1 MSWPRVFAARVRGLF
16 VRDRLESQ
24 LEDELRF
31 HLEMQ
36 AEDNLRIGMTP
47 SEARYDAARRFGG
60 VESVKDEYRENRT
73 FAALETLFRDMRYA
87 ARTLRNSPGFTVVA
101 VMTLAI
107 GIGVNAAVFTVTNA
121 VLFKGFSYIERS
133 DRILYMTSSEGC
145 CVSYPDFEDWR
156 AQAKSFQGMAIVHGV
171 QVTLSD
177 KGGFP
182 EYRYATEVSSDTFRL
197 IGREPILGRDFTK
210 SDEIPGSAHV
220 VILNYSFWE
229 SRYGKDPTVVGR
241 TVRINGA
248 PTTVIGVMPPG
259 FTFPQN
265 QDLWVPLIPTPNA
278 LKRANRDTWFV
289 FGRMA
294 DGVTIESA
302 RAEMETIGKRLEEAY
317 PLTNKGFPPVV
328 RNFAGFYIGPNASLI
343 YGSLWGAVGFVL
355 LIACAN
361 LANLMLA
368 RALGRSREISVR
380 MALGAGRWRV
390 VRQLLIESTI
400 LSAVG
405 GFIGWWIANWGVRAW
420 ELVSMQP
427 GHSWFDHVLDYSLD
441 FRVFTYLIA
450 ISAGTGLLFGLA
462 PAIRLSK
469 LDVNAALKDGGR
481 GSTGGARGSRLSA
494 LLVVAEMALAVILL
508 AGASVMIRSYVNTY
522 SADVGVQSKKILDG
536 IPNLLAVRYPDATAR
551 FSFYD
556 RLKTR
561 LQAIPG
567 VESVALA
574 SSIPLFGASRLSYE
588 LEGASPA
595 DEQSRPALSAVTVG
609 PGYFRTMGAAVLAG
623 RDFNETDGFSA
634 AFSAPQVA
642 IVNQRFARRFWP
654 GENPLGKRFRLFI
667 GNSPEAWLTV
677 VGVVSNILQSDMA
690 RPELNS
696 LVYLPWRQMG
706 AGDMNVLVRTSVPPG
721 NLRTIFRN
729 EVHALDSDMPI
740 FGPYTLIERLQ
751 TRYWDKARYTGL
763 FLIFAV
769 IALLLAS
776 VGVYAVIAHSVSR
789 HTQEM
794 GIRMALGAAARDM
807 LNLVFREGMLP
818 VGIGLVIGL
827 AASLGVNRVLK
838 AELVQ
843 VSPGDPLTLIV
854 TSAVLIFSAALG
866 CWIPARRAMRV
877 DPAVALRHD

>member
-1 MSWPRVFAARVRGLF
+1 MSWPRVFAARVRGL
-16 VRDRLESQ
+16 VSRGRLEGQ

-60 VESVKDEYRENRT
+60 IESVKEEYRENRT
-73 FAALETLFRDMRYA
+73 FAAIETLFRDMRYA
-87 ARTLRNSPGFTVVA
+87 TRTLRNSPGFTVVA

-107 GIGVNAAVFTVTNA
+107 GIGVNTAVFTVTNA
-121 VLFKGFSYIERS
+121 VLFKGFSYIERN
-133 DRILYMTSSEGC
+133 DRILYMTSSNGC

-182 EYRYATEVSSDTFRL
+182 EYRDATEVSADTFRL
-197 IGREPILGRDFTK
+197 IGRNPILGRDFTR
-210 SDEIPGSAHV
+210 SDETPAAAPV
-220 VILNYSFWE
+220 AILNYAFWE
-229 SRYGKDPTVVGR
+229 NRYGKDPSIVGG

-248 PTTVIGVMPPG
+248 PATVIGVMPPA
-259 FTFPQN
+259 FIFPQN
-265 QDLWVPLIPTPNA
+265 QDLWIPLIPTPKV
-278 LKRANRDTWFV
+278 LRRANRDTWFV
-289 FGRMA
+289 FGRLA
-294 DGVTIESA
+294 DGVTIDSA
-302 RAEMETIGKRLEEAY
+302 RAEMEAIGKRLEQAY

-368 RALGRSREISVR
+368 RALGRCREISVR

-390 VRQLLIESTI
+390 VRQLLIESTM
-400 LSAVG
+400 LSALG
-405 GFIGWWIANWGVRAW
+405 GFIGWWIAKWGVRAW
-420 ELVSMQP
+420 QLASMPP

-441 FRVFTYLIA
+441 FSVFTYLIA

-481 GSTGGARGSRLSA
+481 GSTGGARGNRLSG
-494 LLVVAEMALAVILL
+494 LLAVAETALAVILL
-508 AGASVMIRSYVNTY
+508 AGAGVMIRSYVNTY

-536 IPNLLAVRYPDATAR
+536 IPNLLAFRYPDARAR

-561 LQAIPG
+561 LEAIPG
-567 VESVALA
+567 VESVALS
-574 SSIPLFGASRLSYE
+574 SSIPLFGSSRLSYE

-595 DEQSRPALSAVTVG
+595 DEQSRPTLSAVTVG
-609 PGYFRTMGAAVLAG
+609 PGYFRTMGASLLSG
-623 RDFNETDGFSA
+623 RDFNETDGFST
-634 AFSAPQVA
+634 PLVA

-654 GENPLGKRFRLFI
+654 GENVLGKRFRLFM

-690 RPELNS
+690 RPELNA

-706 AGDMNVLVRTSVPPG
+706 AGDMNVLVCSTVPPG
-721 NLRTIFRN
+721 SLRTIFRN

-763 FLIFAV
+763 FLIFAL

-776 VGVYAVIAHSVSR
+776 VGLFAVIAHSVSR
-789 HTQEM
+789 RTQEM

-807 LNLVFREGMLP
+807 LSLVFREGMLP
-818 VGIGLVIGL
+818 VGIGLLIGL

-843 VSPGDPLTLIV
+843 VSPGDPVTLIAV
-854 TSAVLIFSAALG
+854 SAVLILSAALG

>member
-1 MSWPRVFAARVRGLF
+1 MSWPRVFAARVRGLVF
-16 VRDRLESQ
+16 RSRLDSQ

-36 AEDNLRIGMTP
+36 AEDNVRIGMNP
-47 SEARYDAARRFGG
+47 AEARYDAARRFGG
-60 VESVKDEYRENRT
+60 MESVKEEYRQHRT
-73 FAALETLFRDMRYA
+73 FAAIETLFRDMRYA
-87 ARTLRNSPGFTVVA
+87 ARTLGRNPAFTLVA
-101 VMTLAI
+101 VMTLAL

-156 AQAKSFQGMAIVHGV
+156 AQAKSFEGLAIVHGV

-182 EYRYATEVSSDTFRL
+182 EYRYATEVSADTFRL
-197 IGREPILGRDFTK
+197 IGQRPMIGRDFTN
-210 SDEIPGSAHV
+210 SDEIPGAAPV
-220 VILNYSFWE
+220 AILNYSFWE
-229 SRYGKDPTVVGR
+229 SRFGKDPSIVGR

-248 PTTVIGVMPPG
+248 PATVVGVMPPG
-259 FTFPQN
+259 FIFPQN
-265 QDLWVPLIPTPNA
+265 QDLWVPLVPTPNV

-302 RAEMETIGKRLEEAY
+302 RAEMETIGRRLEQAY

-328 RNFAGFYIGPNASLI
+328 RDFAGFYIGPNASVI

-390 VRQLLIESTI
+390 VRQLLIESLM
-400 LSAVG
+400 LSALG
-405 GFIGWWIANWGVRAW
+405 GFFGWWIAKWGVRAW
-420 ELVSMQP
+420 ELASRSR
-427 GHSWFDHVLDYSLD
+427 GYSWFDHVLDYTLD
-441 FRVFTYLIA
+441 YRVLVYLIA
-450 ISAGTGLLFGLA
+450 VSAGAALLFGLA
-462 PAIRLSK
+462 PALRLSK
-469 LDVNAALKDGGR
+469 LDVNATLKDGGR
-481 GSTGGARGSRLSA
+481 GSTGGAHGNRLSA
-494 LLVVAEMALAVILL
+494 LLVMAEMALAAILL
-508 AGASVMIRSYVNTY
+508 AGAGVMIRSYLNTY
-522 SADVGVQSKKILDG
+522 SADIGVQAVKILTG
-536 IPNLLAVRYPDATAR
+536 IPNLAASRYPDARAR
-551 FSFYD
+551 ISFYD
-556 RLKTR
+556 RLQTS
-561 LQAIPG
+561 LEAIPG

-574 SSIPLFGASRLSYE
+574 STIPMMGAARLSYA
-588 LEGASPA
+588 LDGATPV
-595 DEQSRPALSAVTVG
+595 DEQSRPALSAVTIG
-609 PGYFRTMGAAVLAG
+609 PGYFRTLGAAVLSG
-623 RDFNETDGFSA
+623 RDFNDADGFSA
-634 AFSAPQVA
+634 PRVA

-654 GENPLGKRFRLFI
+654 GEDPLGKRFRLFS
-667 GNSPEAWLTV
+667 GNTPEAWLTV

-696 LVYLPWRQMG
+696 LVYLPWRQMA

-721 NLRTIFRN
+721 SLRTTFRN
-729 EVHALDSDMPI
+729 EVHALDSDMPM
-740 FGPYTLIERLQ
+740 FGPFTLIERLQ
-751 TRYWDKARYTGL
+751 TRYWDKARYAVL

-769 IALLLAS
+769 VALLLAS
-776 VGVYAVIAHSVSR
+776 VGLYAVIAYSVSR
-789 HTQEM
+789 RTQEM
-794 GIRMALGAAARDM
+794 GIRMALGAAARDV
-807 LNLVFREGMLP
+807 LSLVFREGMLP
-818 VGIGLVIGL
+818 VGIGLAIGL
-827 AASLGVNRVLK
+827 AASLAVNRVLK

-843 VSPGDPLTLIV
+843 VSPGDPVALAAASATLILA
-854 TSAVLIFSAALG
+854 AVLG
-866 CWIPARRAMRV
+866 CLIPARRAMRV

>member
-1 MSWPRVFAARVRGLF
+1 M
-16 VRDRLESQ
+16 ENQ

-36 AEDNLRIGMTP
+36 AEDNLRNGMNP

-60 VESVKDEYRENRT
+60 MESVKEQYRESRSFT
-73 FAALETLFRDMRYA
+73 AIETLFKDLRYA
-87 ARTLRNSPGFTVVA
+87 LRTLLNSPAFTAVA
-101 VMTLAI
+101 VTTLALAI
-107 GIGVNAAVFTVTNA
+107 GVNTAVFTVSNA
-121 VLFKGFSYIERS
+121 VLFKGFSYIKGN
-133 DRILYMTSSEGC
+133 DRIVYMTSSEGC

-182 EYRYATEVSSDTFRL
+182 EYRDATEVSADTFRL

-210 SDEIPGSAHV
+210 SDEIPGAAPV
-220 VILNYSFWE
+220 AILNYSFWK

-248 PTTVIGVMPPG
+248 PAIVVGVMPPG
-259 FTFPQN
+259 FIFPQN
-265 QDLWVPLIPTPNA
+265 QDMWVPLVPTPKV
-278 LKRANRDTWFV
+278 LRRANRDTWFV
-289 FGRMA
+289 FGRLA
-294 DGVTIESA
+294 DGVTIETS
-302 RAEMETIGKRLEEAY
+302 RTEMETIGRRLAQAY
-317 PLTNKGFPPVV
+317 PLTNKGFPPVL
-328 RNFAGFYIGPNASLI
+328 RNFAGFYIGPNAALI

-368 RALGRSREISVR
+368 RALGRSREISIR

-390 VRQLLIESTI
+390 VRQLLIESI
-400 LSAVG
+400 MLSALG
-405 GFIGWWIANWGVRAW
+405 GLLGWWIAKWGVHSW
-420 ELVSMQP
+420 ELVSMPP
-427 GHSWFDHVLDYSLD
+427 GHSWFDHVLDYNLD
-441 FRVFTYLIA
+441 YRVLAYLIA
-450 ISAGTGLLFGLA
+450 ISVGTGLLFGLA
-462 PAIRLSK
+462 PALRLSK
-469 LDVNAALKDGGR
+469 LDVNGTLKDGGR
-481 GSTGGARGSRLSA
+481 GSTGGVRGNRLSA
-494 LLVVAEMALAVILL
+494 LLVVAEMTLAVVLL
-508 AGASVMIRSYVNTY
+508 AGAGVMIRSYVNTY
-522 SADVGVQSKKILDG
+522 SADIGVQSEKILDG
-536 IPNLLAVRYPDATAR
+536 IPNLLAFRYPDATSR

-561 LQAIPG
+561 LEAVPG

-574 SSIPLFGASRLSYE
+574 SSIPLYGASRLSYE
-588 LEGASPA
+588 LDGWAPV
-595 DEQSRPALSAVTVG
+595 DEQSRPTLSAVTVG
-609 PGYFRTMGAAVLAG
+609 PGYFRTVGAALLSG
-623 RDFNETDGFSA
+623 RDFNDADGFSA
-634 AFSAPQVA
+634 PLVA

-667 GNSPEAWLTV
+667 GNKPEAWLTV
-677 VGVVSNILQSDMA
+677 VGVASNILQSDMA

-706 AGDMNVLVRTSVPPG
+706 AGDMNVLVRSSVPPG
-721 NLRTIFRN
+721 SLRNIFRS

-751 TRYWDKARYTGL
+751 SRYWDKARYTGL
-763 FLIFAV
+763 FLIFAA

-776 VGVYAVIAHSVSR
+776 VGLYAVIAHSVSR
-789 HTQEM
+789 RTQEM
-794 GIRMALGAAARDM
+794 GIRMALGAAARDV
-807 LNLVFREGMLP
+807 LSLVFRDGMLP
-818 VGIGLVIGL
+818 VGIGLALGL
-827 AASLGVNRVLK
+827 VASLAVNRVLK
-838 AELVQ
+838 SELVR
-843 VSPGDPLTLIV
+843 VSPGDPLTLIA
-854 TSAVLIFSAALG
+854 TSAVLIFAAALG

>member
-1 MSWPRVFAARVRGLF
+1 M
-16 VRDRLESQ
+16 ENQ

-36 AEDNLRIGMTP
+36 AEDNVRIGMNP

-60 VESVKDEYRENRT
+60 LESVKEEYRESRT
-73 FAALETLFRDMRYA
+73 FAAIETLFRDIRYA
-87 ARTLRNSPGFTVVA
+87 LRTLLNSPGFTAVA
-101 VMTLAI
+101 VMTLAL
-107 GIGVNAAVFTVTNA
+107 GIGVNTAVFTVTNA
-121 VLFKGFSYIERS
+121 VLFKGFSYIERN
-133 DRILYMTSSEGC
+133 DRIVYMTNSEGC

-177 KGGFP
+177 SGGFP
-182 EYRYATEVSSDTFRL
+182 EYRDATEVSADTFRL

-210 SDEIPGSAHV
+210 SDEIPGAAHV

-229 SRYGKDPTVVGR
+229 SRYGKDPAVVGR
-241 TVRINGA
+241 TVRINSA
-248 PTTVIGVMPPG
+248 PATVIGVMPPG
-259 FTFPQN
+259 FIFPQN
-265 QDLWVPLIPTPNA
+265 QDMWVPLVPTP
-278 LKRANRDTWFV
+278 KVMRRANRETWFV
-289 FGRMA
+289 FGRLA

-302 RAEMETIGKRLEEAY
+302 RTEMEAIGKRLEQAY

-328 RNFAGFYIGPNASLI
+328 TNFAGFYIGPNASLI

-400 LSAVG
+400 LSALG
-405 GFIGWWIANWGVRAW
+405 GFLGWWIAKWGVRSW
-420 ELVSMQP
+420 ELVSMPP
-427 GHSWFDHVLDYSLD
+427 GHSWFDHVLDYTLD
-441 FRVFTYLIA
+441 FRVFAYLIA
-450 ISAGTGLLFGLA
+450 ISAATGILFGLA
-462 PAIRLSK
+462 PALRLSK
-469 LDVNAALKDGGR
+469 LDVNGTLKDGGR
-481 GSTGGARGSRLSA
+481 ASTGGVRGNRLSG
-494 LLVVAEMALAVILL
+494 LLAVAETALAVILL
-508 AGASVMIRSYVNTY
+508 AGAGVMIRSYVNTY
-522 SADVGVQSKKILDG
+522 SADLGVQSEKILDG
-536 IPNLLAVRYPDATAR
+536 IPNLLAFRYPDATAR

-561 LQAIPG
+561 LEAVPG

-574 SSIPLFGASRLSYE
+574 SSIPLYGASRLSYE

-595 DEQSRPALSAVTVG
+595 DEQSRPTLSAVTVG
-609 PGYFRTMGAAVLAG
+609 PGYFRTVGAAMLSG

-634 AFSAPQVA
+634 PLVA

-654 GENPLGKRFRLFI
+654 GENVLGKRFRLFI

-706 AGDMNVLVRTSVPPG
+706 AGDMNVLVRASVPPG
-721 NLRTIFRN
+721 SLRNIFRN

-740 FGPYTLIERLQ
+740 FGPLTLIERLQ
-751 TRYWDKARYTGL
+751 SRYWDKARYTGL

-776 VGVYAVIAHSVSR
+776 VGLYAVVAHSVSR
-789 HTQEM
+789 RTQEM
-794 GIRMALGAAARDM
+794 GIRMALGAAVRDV
-807 LNLVFREGMLP
+807 LGLVFREGMLP
-818 VGIGLVIGL
+818 VGIGLAIGL
-827 AASLGVNRVLK
+827 AASLAVNRVLK
-838 AELVQ
+838 SELVR
-843 VSPGDPLTLIV
+843 VSPDDPLTLIA
-854 TSAVLIFSAALG
+854 TSAVLIVAAALG